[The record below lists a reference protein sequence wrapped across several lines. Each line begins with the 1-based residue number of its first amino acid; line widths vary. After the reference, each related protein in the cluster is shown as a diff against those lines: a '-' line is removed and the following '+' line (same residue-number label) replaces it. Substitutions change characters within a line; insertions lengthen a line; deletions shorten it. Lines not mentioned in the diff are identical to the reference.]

1 MSPDPHMRRRW
12 SAHNISQR
20 DFQQVIKRAG
30 LRRVRLH
37 DLRHAHCSHL
47 AHAGVPMKVAQEPL
61 GHASPLF
68 TMRVCTPWRVSRRQ
82 LLGVSRS
89 LCWERATNALRP
101 PAELDHTR

>member
-1 MSPDPHMRRRW
+1 MRRRW
-12 SAHNISQR
+12 SAHKIFQR

-47 AHAGVPMKVAQEPL
+47 AHAGVPMKMAQERL

-68 TMRVCTPWRVSRRQ
+68 TMRVYTHTLAGQQEAAARAVEEFV
-82 LLGVSRS
+82 LGRS
-89 LCWERATNALRP
+89 
-101 PAELDHTR
+101 D